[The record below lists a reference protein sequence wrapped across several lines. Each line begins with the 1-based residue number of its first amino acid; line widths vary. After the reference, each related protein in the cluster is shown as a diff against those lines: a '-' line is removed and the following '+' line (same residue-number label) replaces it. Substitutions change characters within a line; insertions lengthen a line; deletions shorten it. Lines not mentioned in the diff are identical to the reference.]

1 MTSSDGDHAA
11 NVLGALALV
20 LHDRMSE
27 AVASAAGQPETGAA
41 ALSMLLHFVE
51 QPRVGLLHR
60 ALGLTPSGA
69 VRMVDKLEEAGWVRR
84 GPGGDGRATSVRLTA
99 SGRRVAARV
108 SDARVAVLCEALSGL
123 SEDQRAALDEIVGVV
138 LVGLMRDPGATR
150 WMCRLCDA
158 ERCGH
163 REGACPVG
171 AEARRRWGERTSTAA
186 G

>member
-1 MTSSDGDHAA
+1 MTSSEHSA

-20 LHDRMSE
+20 VHDRMAE
-27 AVASAAGQPETGAA
+27 AVSAAAAGQPETGAA
-41 ALSMLLHFVE
+41 ALSLLAQFME
-51 QPRVGLLHR
+51 RPRVGLLHR

-69 VRMVDKLEEAGWVRR
+69 VRLLDKLEAAGWVRR
-84 GPGGDGRATSVRLTA
+84 GPGTDGRSTSVRLTG

-108 SDARVAVLCEALSGL
+108 AAARAAVLDDALAVL
-123 SEDQRAALDEIVGVV
+123 SDEERETFDQLVGRV

-158 ERCGH
+158 RACGH
-163 REGACPVG
+163 EAGACPVG
-171 AEARRRWGERTSTAA
+171 AEARRRWGGRTSTAA